1 MFSRNFPE
9 VKSPE
14 QIAFEGKVEEII
26 TGDEI
31 DLDDLSAADYVTSD
45 EDERDDETMIE
56 ILEELEFLGPEP
68 KKRKMTENK
77 EENVESRKK
86 NKTETEGSKATEEN
100 GTKKTTMDN
109 KEKETKKTMTED
121 KEKKTKKTNFSKQ
134 ISEMDE
140 IDRKAV
146 GAFFLSIKEMRKA
159 AKLNLRALTRLHE
172 LARKYPCV
180 DFLYKMMKP
189 ISEIMPENPINTV
202 TPIFQMVGV
211 KAATGG
217 QKYDTESIVKIVPRR
232 IVVDGRIK
240 HKCSAC
246 EFEKVS
252 WGAVNTHIMKVH
264 VGQSYV
270 CSKCAKILTSMDGL
284 RRHMQKQHEG

>member
-1 MFSRNFPE
+1 MFNKNFPD

-14 QIAFEGKVEEII
+14 QMAFEGKVGEII

-45 EDERDDETMIE
+45 KDERDDETMIE
-56 ILEELEFLGPEP
+56 ILEEMDFLASDA
-68 KKRKMTENK
+68 KKRKMTESK
-77 EENVESRKK
+77 EQNLERRKK
-86 NKTETEGSKATEEN
+86 KKTETEESKATEVTDDKGN
-100 GTKKTTMDN
+100 GRKN
-109 KEKETKKTMTED
+109 ISKE
-121 KEKKTKKTNFSKQ
+121 

-146 GAFFLSIKEMRKA
+146 GAFFLSLKEMRRA

-172 LARKYPCV
+172 LARKYPCI
-180 DFLYKMMKP
+180 DFLYKIMKP

-202 TPIFQMVGV
+202 TPILQMVGV

-217 QKYDTESIVKIVPRR
+217 QKYETDNVVKIVPKRL
-232 IVVDGRIK
+232 VVHGRIK

-246 EFEKVS
+246 DFEKAS
-252 WGAVNTHIMKVH
+252 WGAVNTHIMKEH

-284 RRHMQKQHEG
+284 RRHMRNQHKD